1 MNLTWRKTGKRDL
14 PAAEALLRRLE
25 PFCVNACSRFIRRE
39 APDRLWALSGD
50 GAVSALLIHS
60 RHSLF
65 PLLNGNR
72 DLPVPRFLNRFP
84 GRASIHSLQGIREDV
99 ELFEAILDR
108 TGFRLSEKLDYDL
121 MSLDE
126 APRRTALTAGPGG
139 LVLRQA
145 GIQDRE
151 ALFPLQAAY
160 EQEEVLP
167 QDASFDPAA
176 CRLSLEH
183 IVRREQILGAEL
195 DRRLVGKINTNAESF
210 TRFQIGGVYVL
221 PGCRS
226 RGIATRMAASLSARL
241 LAQGKN
247 ISLFVKKQNP
257 AARAVYE
264 KIGFKVIGNY
274 RICYY
279 S

>member
-1 MNLTWRKTGKRDL
+1 MNLKWQKAGKEDL
-14 PAAEALLRRLE
+14 PAVEALLRKLE
-25 PFCVNACSRFIRRE
+25 PLCVNACSRFIHRE
-39 APDRLWALSGD
+39 NPDRLWVLTGE
-50 GAVSALLIHS
+50 GMLLALLIHS

-72 DLPVPRFLNRFP
+72 NLPVPRFLNRFLS
-84 GRASIHSLQGIREDV
+84 RASLHTLQGIREDV
-99 ELFEAILDR
+99 ELFEVILNR
-108 TGFRLSEKLDYDL
+108 MGFRLSEKIDYDL
-121 MSLDE
+121 MSLNKE
-126 APRRTALTAGPGG
+126 PRREALAAGPGE
-139 LVLRQA
+139 LVLQQA

-160 EQEEVLP
+160 EREEVLP
-167 QDASFDPAA
+167 QDAIFNPAA

-183 IVRREQILGAEL
+183 IVRQEQILAAEL

-210 TRFQIGGVYVL
+210 TCFQVGGVYVL
-221 PGCRS
+221 PEYRS
-226 RGIATRMAASLSARL
+226 RGIATRMAASFSNRL

-247 ISLFVKKQNP
+247 ISLFVKKQNA
-257 AARAVYE
+257 AARAVYK
-264 KIGFKVIGNY
+264 KIGFKVLGDY

>member
-1 MNLTWRKTGKRDL
+1 MNLKWQKTGGGDL
-14 PAAEALLRRLE
+14 SAAEALLKKLE
-25 PFCVNACSRFIRRE
+25 PLCVNACSRFIHRE
-39 APDRLWALSGD
+39 DPDQLWALSGD
-50 GAVSALLIHS
+50 GTLSALLIHS
-60 RHSLF
+60 RRSLF
-65 PLLNGNR
+65 PLLNGNKN
-72 DLPVPRFLNRFP
+72 LPVPRFLNGFW
-84 GRASIHSLQGIREDV
+84 GRVSIHTLQGIREDV

-108 TGFRLSEKLDYDL
+108 MGFHLSEKIDYDL

-126 APRRTALTAGPGG
+126 DPRREALAAGPEG
-139 LVLRQA
+139 LVLRRA
-145 GIQDRE
+145 GTQDRE

-167 QDASFDPAA
+167 QDAPFNPAA
-176 CRLSLEH
+176 CRLSLEC
-183 IVRREQILGAEL
+183 IVKREQILAAEL
-195 DRRLVGKINTNAESF
+195 NRRLVGKINTNAESF

-221 PGCRS
+221 PEYRN
-226 RGIATRMAASLSARL
+226 RGIATRMAASLSNRL
-241 LAQGKN
+241 LAQGKS

-264 KIGFKVIGNY
+264 KIGFKIIGNY